1 MGGGA
6 LFGDIAGWILG
17 ALGVYMLIV
26 IGVGLFFSRRIT
38 ECDDHVVAG
47 RNLSLPYLVG
57 SVAATWLC
65 AGAILGAAGYA
76 KKQKLTSC

>member
-47 RNLSLPYLVG
+47 
-57 SVAATWLC
+57 
-65 AGAILGAAGYA
+65 
-76 KKQKLTSC
+76 